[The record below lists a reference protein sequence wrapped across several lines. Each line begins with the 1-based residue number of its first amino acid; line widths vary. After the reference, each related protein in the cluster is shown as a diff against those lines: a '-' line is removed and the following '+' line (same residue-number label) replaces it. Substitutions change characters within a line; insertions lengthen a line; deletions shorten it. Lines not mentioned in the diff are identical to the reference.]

1 MAQLNP
7 IPVRVSDRRFLESN
21 TVELDSDA
29 PKSVD
34 VYGRYFIVR
43 SAETEF
49 EMRLNSGQWFKMNQG
64 EGFDLG
70 DEDRF
75 TKLSFRRL
83 AGETGTVNVSFRT
96 ADCAMFDARLN
107 IVRDPNH
114 QLVITAEN
122 TPVPTYSLNFASL
135 KTGGDQGAASDGYT
149 FLLATAKQSQIFL
162 PGLINDTNVNITF
175 QVLLGNGA
183 VTTIDWA
190 TRASGVI
197 TRTRLK
203 ILTTAECFLIP
214 RRNWDGIANIDAS
227 AVFALANQE
236 IAWRI
241 AAGVSFI
248 TDDSQDYILATLAAS
263 ALCSIIAD
271 YDWPLTYNLTV
282 T

>member
-1 MAQLNP
+1 MAQLNST
-7 IPVRVSDRRFLESN
+7 PVRLSDRRFLEGN
-21 TVELDSDA
+21 TVTLSTDA
-29 PKSVD
+29 PRDVD

-49 EMRLNSGQWFKMNQG
+49 EMRVNGGKWFPINQG

-83 AGETGTVNVSFRT
+83 RGETGTVNVAFRT
-96 ADCAMFDARLN
+96 SDCSMFDARLN

-114 QLVITAEN
+114 QLVITAQT
-122 TPVPTYSLNFASL
+122 TPLPTYSLDFSPYHISNFA
-135 KTGGDQGAASDGYT
+135 DGYT
-149 FLLATAKQSQIFL
+149 FELGTAAFSQLFL
-162 PGLINDTNVNITF
+162 PGRILLANVNNTF
-175 QVLLGNGA
+175 DVLLGPPAPGA
-183 VTTIDWA
+183 LGRFQWTL
-190 TRASGVI
+190 RPSGEI
-197 TRTRLK
+197 LRTRLK
-203 ILTTAECFLIP
+203 ILTTAECFLLP
-214 RRNWDGIANIDAS
+214 KREWDGSANIDVS
-227 AVFALANQE
+227 AVFALADQE

-271 YDWPLTYNLTV
+271 YDYPLSTFPVV